1 MKSQSLDKI
10 KIPDEV
16 YGGEKFSF
24 SQPTIKI
31 NSNVKLL
38 AVHIVRE
45 HEEMRIDLI
54 SEAYYGTTEY
64 IDLIMKT
71 NGISNPFSIKAGQL
85 IMIPNKDSAEQFRKK
100 IKKISNKP
108 RTQFTENKRLSEQDS
123 NRKKFL
129 EEKSKTKPNGS
140 SENLPPNM
148 LKSDQSAKEIRDNT
162 ILLGSNLRTNNRN
175 RE

>member
-1 MKSQSLDKI
+1 MKSQSLNKV
-10 KIPDEV
+10 KIPDEIN
-16 YGGEKFSF
+16 GGEKFSF

-31 NSNVKLL
+31 NSEVKLL
-38 AVHIVRE
+38 GVHIVKE

-54 SEAYYGTTEY
+54 SKAYYGTTDY
-64 IDLIMKT
+64 IDLILKT
-71 NGISNPFSIKAGQL
+71 NGISNPFSIKTGQFL
-85 IMIPNKDSAEQFRKK
+85 MIPNKDSAEQFRKK
-100 IKKISNKP
+100 IKMISNKP
-108 RTQFTENKRLSEQDS
+108 RTQFTDKKRLSEQDS

-129 EEKSKTKPNGS
+129 EEKSKSKPNGS

-148 LKSDQSAKEIRDNT
+148 LKSDQSAKEVRDNT